1 MPLIALIPEDVMSNL
16 VEITESNFQ
25 TEVLDAKG
33 KVLADFW
40 APWCGP
46 CRMLAPIL
54 ENLSK
59 SDEISAKI
67 VKINTDN
74 NQNLAV
80 QFGIQSIPTMILF
93 IDGKESERM
102 VGILPENSLKEKLK

>member
-1 MPLIALIPEDVMSNL
+1 MGNLI
-16 VEITESNFQ
+16 EINESNFQ
-25 TEVLDAKG
+25 SEVLDAKG

-67 VKINTDN
+67 VKVNTDN
-74 NQNLAV
+74 NQTLAA

-93 IDGKESERM
+93 VDGKESERI
-102 VGILPENSLKEKLK
+102 VGVQPENVLKEKLK